1 MRFTMYTVSPC
12 IRYAVLFN
20 TAHVVFQYVF
30 FIQKKSCNEKFKFIR
45 HKSFKTFQRSIGVIL
60 PSGGLPIIKT
70 RPAVL
75 SLVFFSWWV
84 TQSVALVVWTRYHH
98 NHHHRRRVAG
108 EGRRVVHTPACPR
121 LSDTLMWSWRAMFA
135 GVPSSS
141 RATYANTEMRRRD
154 RRWDSE
160 VRPVRCILHHF
171 GLGRTIGFQA
181 AVPDT
186 SGGKH
191 SSHQL
196 IVRSRC
202 LRRIVTQL
210 SFPHSKEKQ
219 CNFEFSTSIF
229 HIMGMC

>member
-30 FIQKKSCNEKFKFIR
+30 FIQKKSCNEKFK
-45 HKSFKTFQRSIGVIL
+45 
-60 PSGGLPIIKT
+60 LPIIKT

-160 VRPVRCILHHF
+160 VRPVHC
-171 GLGRTIGFQA
+171 
-181 AVPDT
+181 
-186 SGGKH
+186 
-191 SSHQL
+191 
-196 IVRSRC
+196 
-202 LRRIVTQL
+202 
-210 SFPHSKEKQ
+210 
-219 CNFEFSTSIF
+219 STSSIRTRSYHRISSSCPRHF
-229 HIMGMC
+229 WWKAFLTSADSKVQVSAAYSNTTVVPAFQRKTM